1 MRPPRSPR
9 TNERGTRA
17 GAHDC
22 ASTPAALAK
31 YRFCDGIPTRT
42 AANDRPV
49 RGRPADIAPSRL
61 LRKAV
66 ETEHP
71 AVVAD
76 PTG

>member
-1 MRPPRSPR
+1 LRPPRSAR

-31 YRFCDGIPTRT
+31 YRFCDGIATRT
-42 AANDRPV
+42 AANDRPAK
-49 RGRPADIAPSRL
+49 GLSADIAPSRL

-66 ETEHP
+66 ETEQP
-71 AVVAD
+71 AVVTA

>member
-42 AANDRPV
+42 ATNDRPV
-49 RGRPADIAPSRL
+49 RGRPAGIAASRL

-71 AVVAD
+71 AVAAD